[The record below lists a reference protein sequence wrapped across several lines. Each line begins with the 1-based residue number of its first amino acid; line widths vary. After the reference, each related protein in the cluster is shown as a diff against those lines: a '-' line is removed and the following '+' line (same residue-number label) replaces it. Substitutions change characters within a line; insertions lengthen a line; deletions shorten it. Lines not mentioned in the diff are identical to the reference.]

1 METKVKNVSRETQT
15 QVEAIKW
22 TDVRGKEMFYL
33 KIKKNEKEVLI
44 NIGEKTYNNVK
55 ELENEPEQT
64 NKMGQGNP

>member
-22 TDVRGKEMFYL
+22 TDVRGKEMYYL

-55 ELENEPEQT
+55 DLENEREQT
-64 NKMGQGNP
+64 NKVG